1 MANQTALSDAA
12 AQHKKLSGHNL
23 LMPGS
28 KYDSIE
34 IQNDI
39 KAKRVGKIMSEL
51 KNSIKSG
58 KPISVEADKIV
69 RKVLGRAKAQ

>member
-1 MANQTALSDAA
+1 
-12 AQHKKLSGHNL
+12 
-23 LMPGS
+23 MPGS